1 VKRLA
6 VLLALLAAPVHAQ
19 DVRFEGQ
26 FVQGGVVFGTTQ
38 PGASVALDGQPVRVS
53 PDGRFVIGFAR
64 EAPRAARLDVSA
76 GGAGRTIELVV
87 AARRFDI
94 QRIDGL
100 PEAKVTPDPAA
111 LARIAAENA
120 KLVAARRRDTPEAL
134 FAGGFRWPATGP
146 ISGVYGSQRILNG
159 QPRAPHLGVDVARPT
174 GTPVVAA
181 ADGIVS
187 LAEPDLFFTG
197 GTLVIDHGHGLSSIY
212 AHLSRIDVAVGRR
225 VRAGEPVAAI
235 GATGRVTGAHLHWGL
250 TWFDVRLDPALV
262 VPPMPAD

>member
-1 VKRLA
+1 MKRLA
-6 VLLALLAAPVHAQ
+6 VLFVLLAAPAHAQ

-26 FVQGGVVFGTTQ
+26 FVQGGLVMGTTQ
-38 PGASVALDGQPVRVS
+38 PGASVALDGRTVRVS
-53 PDGRFVIGFAR
+53 PDGRFIIGFAR
-64 EAPRAARLDVSA
+64 EAARTASLHVAANGIA
-76 GGAGRTIELVV
+76 RTIELAV
-87 AARRFDI
+87 APRKFDI

-111 LARIAAENA
+111 LARIEAENV

-134 FAGGFRWPATGP
+134 FAGGFRWPAVGP

-159 QPRAPHLGVDVARPT
+159 QPRAPHLGVDVAKPT

-181 ADGIVS
+181 SDGIVS

-197 GTLVIDHGHGLSSIY
+197 GTVIIDHGHGLSSIY
-212 AHLSRIDVAVGRR
+212 AHLSRIDVAVGQR
-225 VRAGEPVAAI
+225 VRAGETAGAI